1 MKQLTAFT
9 ILFCVVIFS
18 GCSKSGSSTPP
29 PPPPPPPPDSLD
41 SGLIAYYPF
50 TGNAND
56 ASGNNFDLTVHA
68 AALTNDRNG
77 SANKAYHFNGIDAT
91 MDVPA
96 FAGTDSLPTFAVSVW
111 VKAEKKGGFLYAFV
125 NSLSPGATE
134 YQYVYGDT
142 TTNNLTV
149 ANMMTHYYST
159 GGSTYKFFQVGVRDM
174 AGEWTHL
181 VLVQDHT
188 STALYVNDV
197 KASTESLDPL
207 SISYAGGGLIGAMPG
222 QDLGHFNGDIDELRF
237 YDRAL
242 TAAEIQRLYNE

>member
-9 ILFCVVIFS
+9 ILFCALVFS

-29 PPPPPPPPDSLD
+29 PPPPPPPPNTLD

-50 TGNAND
+50 NGNAD
-56 ASGNNFDLTVHA
+56 DESGNNFDLTVHG
-68 AALTNDRNG
+68 AALTSDRNG
-77 SANKAYHFNGIDAT
+77 SASKAYHFNGIDAT
-91 MDVPA
+91 MDVPP
-96 FAGTDSLPTFAVSVW
+96 FTGTDSLQTFAVSVW

-134 YQYVYGDT
+134 YQYLYGDT

-149 ANMMTHYYST
+149 ANMITHYYST
-159 GGSTYKFFQVGVRDM
+159 GGSTSKFFQVAVRDM
-174 AGEWTHL
+174 TSEWTHL

-188 STALYVNDV
+188 RTALYVNDV
-197 KASTESLDPL
+197 KASTEALDPL

-222 QDLGHFNGDIDELRF
+222 QDLGHFAGGLDELRF
-237 YDRAL
+237 YNRAL
-242 TAAEIQRLYNE
+242 TAEEIKKLYEE